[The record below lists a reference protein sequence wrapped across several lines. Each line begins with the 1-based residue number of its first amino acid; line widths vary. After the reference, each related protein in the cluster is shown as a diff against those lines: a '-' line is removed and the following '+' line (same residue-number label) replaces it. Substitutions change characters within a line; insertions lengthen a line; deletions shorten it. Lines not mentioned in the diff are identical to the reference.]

1 MCGKTETLLQTP
13 RKHIVLLTI
22 SDLFYEANIH
32 RKVRALIDAG
42 YKVTVVAAYHPQLNE
57 QLWQGINLVRFKL
70 PQGPTPL
77 RFAAF
82 ILKALWHIFRLKADL
97 FIAYDYLPLLPLRLK
112 AMVQPCRYIYDSVEL
127 LMGLNALE
135 GKPLRKKFWLWY
147 ERFGL
152 TACEAAFTV
161 CASDAKSLQD
171 RYPELNVAGF
181 VRNIPEYVPSPHS
194 STTFLREKFSIPKE
208 RKIGIYQGMIFKGR
222 GLEELITACR
232 TIDALHLVIVGDGPL
247 LPHLKDLV
255 KKWNMEHRVTFTG
268 LVPFQDLK
276 PYTYSADVGFTL
288 INGKGLSYYH
298 ALPNKLFE
306 YIQAEIPVIGS
317 NYPEIARIIGQE
329 EIGLTVN
336 PDDTEQIAQAVQHVL
351 LEENYCF
358 FKTNLKR
365 IKDKYSWQ
373 KESKKYLEI
382 VQRILK

>member
-1 MCGKTETLLQTP
+1 MGNRRILLKTHP
-13 RKHIVLLTI
+13 KHIVLLTI

-32 RKVRALIDAG
+32 RKAHSLKEAG
-42 YKVTVVAAYHPQLNE
+42 YQVTVVAAYHPQLNE
-57 QLWQGINLVRFKL
+57 KLWDGITLVRFKL
-70 PQGPTPL
+70 PKGPTPL
-77 RFAAF
+77 RFAIF
-82 ILKALWHIFRLKADL
+82 VLKALWYVLRLKADL

-171 RYPELNVAGF
+171 RYPKLNVAGF
-181 VRNIPEYVPSPHS
+181 VRNIPEYAPSSHPHP
-194 STTFLREKFSIPKE
+194 TFLREKFSIPKE

-232 TIDALHLVIVGDGPL
+232 TIEALHLVIVGDGPL
-247 LPHLKDLV
+247 LPHLKELV
-255 KKWNMEHRVTFTG
+255 KKWDMEHRVTFTG

-306 YIQAEIPVIGS
+306 YIQAEVPIIGS
-317 NYPEIARIIGQE
+317 NYPEIARIIEQE
-329 EIGLTVN
+329 KIGLTVN
-336 PDDTEQIAQAVQHVL
+336 PDDIAQITQAVQHL
-351 LEENYCF
+351 LLDENYRF
-358 FKTNLKR
+358 YKANLKR
-365 IKDKYSWQ
+365 VKNKYTWQ
-373 KESKKYLEI
+373 KESEKYLEI
-382 VQRILK
+382 VQRVLQ